1 MLGKGFSDGLPAEL
15 ETDEQLGGDN
25 GDEDPAL
32 AAQLVALR
40 VVQELEGLPQADGA
54 PQQDEEEAQR
64 VEVVL
69 RRHPQHK
76 FQVEGVQLCERKRR
90 II

>member
-1 MLGKGFSDGLPAEL
+1 
-15 ETDEQLGGDN
+15 
-25 GDEDPAL
+25 
-32 AAQLVALR
+32 
-40 VVQELEGLPQADGA
+40 
-54 PQQDEEEAQR
+54 
-64 VEVVL
+64 VL